1 MLILSSIAT
10 VKSLFTLMKESKLQM
25 TWEILLLSSTHQCMM
40 QHQEACRHL
49 AQLTT
54 SWHHL
59 MITLLSHL
67 AWKTTCQ
74 ALQITSHLV
83 QLMEQVL
90 NMVAWLLHQSIVE
103 WFLES
108 LTCSNHQYMQLV
120 TTLHLAKMLNRPST
134 LQVLVILTLLSITES
149 EVLDM
154 VVLQVV
160 DLPVQTC
167 QAAWLQLM
175 QVWSKNT

>member
-1 MLILSSIAT
+1 
-10 VKSLFTLMKESKLQM
+10 
-25 TWEILLLSSTHQCMM
+25 
-40 QHQEACRHL
+40 
-49 AQLTT
+49 
-54 SWHHL
+54 
-59 MITLLSHL
+59 
-67 AWKTTCQ
+67 
-74 ALQITSHLV
+74 
-83 QLMEQVL
+83 MEQVL
-90 NMVAWLLHQSIVE
+90 NMVAWLHHLSIVE

-108 LTCSNHQYMQLV
+108 LTCSNHQFTQLV
-120 TTLHLAKMLNRPST
+120 TTSHLAKMLNHLFI

-175 QVWSKNT
+175 QV